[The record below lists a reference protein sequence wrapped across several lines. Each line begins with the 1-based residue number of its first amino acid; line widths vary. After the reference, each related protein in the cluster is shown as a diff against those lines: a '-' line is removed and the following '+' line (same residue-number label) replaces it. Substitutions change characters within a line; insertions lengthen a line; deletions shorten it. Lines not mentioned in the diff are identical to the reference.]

1 MNTEFVDNEYFD
13 LPTLLKQ
20 SCLNTRIFAA
30 TEPALSVGEYFG
42 MVSDLLKLAPNV
54 SSALIKFA
62 NREGDKDACKSL
74 DSMIAL
80 LEKFGCNRFI
90 LDFHSLLNAYGKKGN
105 WREAAT
111 YAKQIEKDFN
121 AFCLRVTAAKR
132 KSIAFSNPGDS
143 SLDASP
149 SLNEMPLGEF
159 IKHLDDE
166 EASRRLLILAVDD
179 SPVILKTVSSVLN
192 NEYKVFSLSKPSK
205 LKDVLQKLT
214 PELFLLDYK
223 MPGLTGFELVPIIRD
238 FEEHKETPII
248 FLTSIGTIDN
258 VSAALALGACDFIV
272 KPFNP
277 SILREKIKKHIVRK
291 KMF

>member
-1 MNTEFVDNEYFD
+1 MNTDSGDNEYFD

-30 TEPALSVGEYFG
+30 TEPTLSVGEYFG
-42 MVSDLLKLAPNV
+42 MVSKLLSLAPNV

-62 NREGDKDACKSL
+62 HREGDKEACKSL
-74 DSMIAL
+74 DSIIAL
-80 LEKFGCNRFI
+80 LEKFGCTRFI
-90 LDFHSLLNAYGKKGN
+90 LDFHSLLNAYGKQGN

-111 YAKQIEKDFN
+111 YARQIEKDFN
-121 AFCLRVTAAKR
+121 AFCLRVMAAKR
-132 KSIAFSNPGDS
+132 RASAFSYPGD
-143 SLDASP
+143 P
-149 SLNEMPLGEF
+149 SLNAFPALNEIPLGEF
-159 IKHLDDE
+159 IKNLDDE

-179 SPVILKTVSSVLN
+179 SPVILKTVSSVLDA
-192 NEYKVFSLSKPSK
+192 EYKVFTLAKPSK
-205 LKDVLQKLT
+205 LKEVLQKLT

-223 MPGLTGFELVPIIRD
+223 MPELTGFELIPIIRG

-277 SILREKIKKHIVRK
+277 CILREKIKKHIVRK